1 MGVVKKAT
9 LPKIFQFYLTYRKFK
24 KIFESRDTP
33 PSPWVLLYQE
43 IQIQVVFWYIISN
56 SFNFFWTLQIVLI
69 NIVTTLIMSEKLA
82 TLGLFK
88 INFSRIKIMTLLFL
102 LVTSPTNFYHVVYI
116 ILYMWSCDQSLVN
129 LAFLWE
135 KLS

>member
-1 MGVVKKAT
+1 MRVVKKAT

-24 KIFESRDTP
+24 KIFESRDTH
-33 PSPWVLLYQE
+33 PWVLLYQE
-43 IQIQVVFWYIISN
+43 IQIQIVFWYIISN

-102 LVTSPTNFYHVVYI
+102 LVTSPTKLYHLVYI
-116 ILYMWSCDQSLVN
+116 ILYMWSCDKSLVN